1 MRLKCLPTRLWTPSI
16 SGAPDITLSS
26 RGTFRPLRYF
36 VTLSDPDVGHEY
48 WVSRVSQV
56 RAEPAESAGLTEW
69 QMRGVILALDRNEA
83 LTGTRRS
90 S

>member
-1 MRLKCLPTRLWTPSI
+1 MPPDKALDALDLRGAGYHVKFARNLPAVKVLRH
-16 SGAPDITLSS
+16 
-26 RGTFRPLRYF
+26 TFG
-36 VTLSDPDVGHEY
+36 SDVGHEY